1 MEDDSPETGLSVW
14 RFPNHIAAARIARR
28 SNAGRILFTA
38 SAFLRCQEAVINAF
52 HARFDAVRVPV
63 PSGAG
68 PLARYV
74 REQGVLT
81 LEQAIR
87 RMTSLPADTFGWRD
101 RRRIAPG
108 AAADLVV
115 FDPATVSDRASYA
128 DPHHYAEGFSE
139 VIVDSV
145 AVLHEGG
152 LIGEKPGGPLLRG
165 R

>member
-1 MEDDSPETGLSVW
+1 M
-14 RFPNHIAAARIARR
+14 
-28 SNAGRILFTA
+28 
-38 SAFLRCQEAVINAF
+38 
-52 HARFDAVRVPV
+52 PV
-63 PSGAG
+63 PEGAG
-68 PLARYV
+68 PLARFV
-74 REQGVLT
+74 SEQGVLA
-81 LEQAIR
+81 LEEALR
-87 RMTSLPADTFGWRD
+87 HMTSLPADTFGWRD

-115 FDPATVSDRASYA
+115 FDPATMSERASYA

-152 LIGEKPGGPLLRG
+152 LIGEKPDGPLRLG